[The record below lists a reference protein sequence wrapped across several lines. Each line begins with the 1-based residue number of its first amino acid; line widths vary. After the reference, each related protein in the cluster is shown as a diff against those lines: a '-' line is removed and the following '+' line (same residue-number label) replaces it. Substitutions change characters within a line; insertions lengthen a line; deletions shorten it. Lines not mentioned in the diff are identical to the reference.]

1 MKNLFDFNHIDPTID
16 EETKK
21 EIKEMYK
28 YYHKLW
34 WCHKKTLKRLK
45 NIYLAINLISGGLI
59 TAGTIVG
66 GVTSNPIILGV
77 INGVG
82 LLIKSIS
89 EIKNYANKIELLKI
103 GLTTYEKTLVDL
115 RSYLRGTK
123 YSHEKFIIKMNLVD
137 GDIAD
142 LYSIPEKIKKKY
154 EKPFK

>member
-1 MKNLFDFNHIDPTID
+1 M
-16 EETKK
+16 
-21 EIKEMYK
+21 
-28 YYHKLW
+28 
-34 WCHKKTLKRLK
+34 
-45 NIYLAINLISGGLI
+45 ISGGLI
-59 TAGTIVG
+59 TAGTIAG
-66 GVTSNPIILGV
+66 GVTLNPIILGV

-115 RSYLRGTK
+115 RSYLRVTK
-123 YSHEKFIIKMNLVD
+123 YSHEKFISKMNLVD

-154 EKPFK
+154 EKTFK